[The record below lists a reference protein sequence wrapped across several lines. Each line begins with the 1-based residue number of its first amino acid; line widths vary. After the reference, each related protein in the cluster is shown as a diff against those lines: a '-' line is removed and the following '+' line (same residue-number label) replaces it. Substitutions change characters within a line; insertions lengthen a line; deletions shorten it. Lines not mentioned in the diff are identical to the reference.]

1 MEKIIDVKWHPANQL
16 IVAKISGKLNR
27 EDIQRWEESM
37 LYVVNNLPDNSLFK
51 IVVDLDGFEAETME
65 VHKQFRT
72 IIPLLLADY
81 NYRVGYLDMF
91 PEAKV
96 ELNQTRGISCIAM
109 ANVHHNVEKML
120 DYQTRFSKTHEQY
133 FTETEPALAWI
144 KNLNLNS
151 PS

>member
-1 MEKIIDVKWHPANQL
+1 MEKIIDVKWHSSHQML
-16 IVAKISGKLNR
+16 VAKLSGKLNA
-27 EDIQRWEESM
+27 EDVRHW
-37 LYVVNNLPDNSLFK
+37 NNLLLRATDNLHDNSVFK
-51 IVVDLDGFEAETME
+51 IVVDLHGFEAEDME

-72 IIPLLLADY
+72 IIPALLADY
-81 NYRVGYLDMF
+81 NYRIGYLDMF

-144 KNLNLNS
+144 KNLNMNS
-151 PS
+151 AS